1 MAPHACKLDMIASQH
16 ILTKAD
22 LYHNDVH
29 RSIIFHQVHMVTI
42 RVNIHVKTRNVHAW
56 SPDKKT
62 TYSLCM
68 NVL

>member
-42 RVNIHVKTRNVHAW
+42 RDLIYTLTRNVHAW
-56 SPDKKT
+56 SRDKKT
-62 TYSLCM
+62 TYSLRM
-68 NVL
+68 HVL